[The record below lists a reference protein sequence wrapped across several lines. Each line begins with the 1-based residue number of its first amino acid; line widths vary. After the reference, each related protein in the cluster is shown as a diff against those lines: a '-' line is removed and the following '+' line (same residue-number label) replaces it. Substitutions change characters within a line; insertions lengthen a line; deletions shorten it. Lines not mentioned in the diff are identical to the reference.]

1 MLFDSGVFCCEELA
15 FVPIQNGWSDA
26 ARVCIWGG
34 ELSSCC
40 NNFIH
45 FDMVLLHLDKVNCA
59 SDSTGAGEFRA
70 LA

>member
-1 MLFDSGVFCCEELA
+1 VA
-15 FVPIQNGWSDA
+15 IQNDKLEV
-26 ARVCIWGG
+26 ARVCICGG
-34 ELSSCC
+34 ELNSCC

-45 FDMVLLHLDKVNCA
+45 FDMVLLHLSKVNCA